1 MATYNVSEP
10 TGSAGDCRYRAAVMA
25 IDLPGRAQVADDH
38 SGEHVGTGGEAR
50 RLAGAHVL
58 LTGATGFLGQATL
71 EKLLSDYP
79 DTRVSVLIRRKGST
93 PAVARLDSML
103 RKPVFNT
110 WRERVGEDEAARIAA
125 ERVDVVEGDLGGNPP
140 SLPDD
145 LDVVIH
151 CASTVSFDPPID
163 EAFRTNVS
171 GVVNL
176 YQAIAATG
184 TSPHVVHI
192 STAYVAGARKGVVP
206 EASLD
211 HTVDW
216 QTELASALAARDEVE
231 RDSRRPE
238 ALRKALAEAREE
250 HGKAGPQSAALAAE
264 EARKE
269 WVSKRL
275 IDYGRLRAQSLG
287 WPDVYTFTKALG
299 ERAAEQLWAGA
310 GHRLTVVRPAIVES
324 ALKYPFPG
332 WIDGFKMADPI
343 ILAYGRGVLQE
354 FPGLPDGVLDV
365 IPVDLV
371 VNATLAA
378 ATAPT
383 EPGEAQY
390 FHVGSGHSNPLPIRE
405 MYRTI
410 REYFEAHPMPDGGRG
425 EIKVPLWTFPGS
437 QAVERLLRTGERAT
451 GFAESAL
458 LKMPASPRTRDWMTK
473 VHRKQRELEFLR
485 KYSDLYG
492 VYTEAEVIY
501 TDDRLLALH
510 ESLPTD
516 ERERHGFD
524 PRVIDWD
531 YYLEDVHYPAITAAM
546 RAIGSRP
553 RSRSVAKRETL
564 PERTDAVA
572 VFDLEGTV
580 IASNMIEA
588 YLWARLAGRTKSGW
602 VGELADLATSMP
614 KYLRAERRDR
624 GDFVRTFLRRYEGAD
639 EQALRRVVADRLGDT
654 LLARALPEAVR
665 QIRRHKAAGH
675 RTLLITGA
683 IDILVEPLNGL
694 FDDIVASRLHVVDG
708 RFTGYLDGP
717 PLVGEAR
724 AAFLRRYARLN
735 GFDLARSYAYG
746 DSFSD
751 RPLLEAVGTA
761 NAVNPDPK
769 LYRHAKRKKWTVR
782 EWGKHTRGPV
792 EALMDGS
799 RDSLLAGSWG
809 QAAVLPTGTS
819 TTALPGAPVRSLPAG
834 GSEVTR

>member
-1 MATYNVSEP
+1 M
-10 TGSAGDCRYRAAVMA
+10 
-25 IDLPGRAQVADDH
+25 ADDH
-38 SGEHVGTGGEAR
+38 NSGAVSRSGNSGGGD

-93 PAVARLDSML
+93 PAQQRLSSML
-103 RKPVFNT
+103 RKPVFSS

-125 ERVDVVEGDLGGNPP
+125 ERVTVVEGDLGGNPP
-140 SLPDD
+140 VLPDD

-151 CASTVSFDPPID
+151 GASTVSFDPPID
-163 EAFRTNVS
+163 DAFRTNVS

-176 YQAIAATG
+176 YQAIEATG

-216 QTELASALAARDEVE
+216 QTELASALQARDEVE

-238 ALRKALAEAREE
+238 ALRRALADARED

-264 EARKE
+264 DARKE
-269 WVSKRL
+269 WVAKRL

-299 ERAAEQLWAGA
+299 ERAAEQMWAGT
-310 GHRLTVVRPAIVES
+310 GHRLSIVRPAIVES
-324 ALKYPFPG
+324 ALKYPYPG

-343 ILAYGRGVLQE
+343 ILAYGRGILQE
-354 FPGLPDGVLDV
+354 FPGLPDGVLDI

-371 VNATLAA
+371 VNATLAVA
-378 ATAPT
+378 AAPP
-383 EPGEAQY
+383 EPADTRY
-390 FHVGSGHSNPLPIRE
+390 FHVGSGHSNPLHFRD
-405 MYRTI
+405 MYKTV

-425 EIKVPLWTFPGS
+425 EIKVPVWKFPGQRS
-437 QAVERLLRTGERAT
+437 VERLLRTGERAT
-451 GFAESAL
+451 GFAEQAL
-458 LKMPASPRTRDWMTK
+458 LKLPANERTRDWMTK

-510 ESLPTD
+510 ETLPD
-516 ERERHGFD
+516 ELKDRDGFD
-524 PRVIDWD
+524 PRVIDWP
-531 YYLEDVHYPAITAAM
+531 YYLKDVHYPAVTAAM
-546 RAIGSRP
+546 RAVASRP
-553 RSRSVAKRETL
+553 RSKAVARKVEL
-564 PERTDAVA
+564 PEGGDVLAA
-572 VFDLEGTV
+572 FDLEGTV

-588 YLWARLAGRTKSGW
+588 YLWAKLAGKPRSSW
-602 VGELADLATSMP
+602 AGELAELAAAMP
-614 KYLRAERRDR
+614 RYLQAERRDR

-639 EQALRRVVADRLGDT
+639 AAELRRLVTDRLGDT
-654 LLARALPEAVR
+654 LLLRALPEAVR
-665 QIRRHKAAGH
+665 QVRKHKAAGH
-675 RTLLITGA
+675 RTVLITGA
-683 IDILVEPLNGL
+683 IDVLVAPLTAL
-694 FDDIVASRLHVVDG
+694 FDDVVASKLHVVDG
-708 RFTGYLDGP
+708 VFTGYLDAP
-717 PLVGEAR
+717 PLTGEAR
-724 AAFLRRYARLN
+724 AAYLRRYAEKG
-735 GFDLARSYAYG
+735 GFDLTKSYAYG

-751 RPLLEAVGTA
+751 RPMLEVVGHA

-769 LYRHAKRKKWTVR
+769 LYRHAKRKKWTIQQ
-782 EWGKHTRGPV
+782 WGRHTLGPV
-792 EALMDGS
+792 EALMES
-799 RDSLLAGSWG
+799 SEDSQLAGSWG
-809 QAAVLPTGTS
+809 IA
-819 TTALPGAPVRSLPAG
+819 PAG
-834 GSEVTR
+834 VPEVTR